1 MNKKIK
7 SDSGSTSIQSATL
20 KFSNQNTIS
29 DKKGD
34 HNNKSIKDMSLNSTK
49 HSDNNEIS
57 RAKANG
63 FLSPI
68 TILTN
73 ANHALKARGFKFGD
87 NKNQST
93 FLYIIARKS
102 ILVFSALGIMI
113 SIYMFY
119 AKLNTSALVCGISP
133 CYVVNES
140 QYSYLFGIPLS
151 AYGVAFYLL
160 IFILALLMKKYLLFW
175 VSVFGVLFS
184 VYLTYLEFFVIHA
197 WCQWCITSAFLTLLI
212 FLTASILFFKF
223 RTR

>member
-1 MNKKIK
+1 MNKKTK
-7 SDSGSTSIQSATL
+7 SGA
-20 KFSNQNTIS
+20 
-29 DKKGD
+29 
-34 HNNKSIKDMSLNSTK
+34 SLNSESSLTSVQSVTLK
-49 HSDNNEIS
+49 SS
-57 RAKANG
+57 KKGAN
-63 FLSPI
+63 LSKMDGDKKPR
-68 TILTN
+68 TL
-73 ANHALKARGFKFGD
+73 ARGA
-87 NKNQST
+87 SYT
-93 FLYIIARKS
+93 IARKS

-175 VSVFGVLFS
+175 ISLFGVLFS

-197 WCQWCITSAFLTLLI
+197 WCQWCVTSALLTLFI
-212 FLTASILFFKF
+212 FIGASILFFKF